1 MAVAYLQFKAR
12 KGGETLNIDIQNC
25 NNISAGNIHVTD
37 GKLNIRYAI
46 NGTGKSTIAAAIRAF
61 VTEGADGD
69 ALPKLRPFGASP
81 GGERE
86 PSVSGLDDV
95 RSVKVFDEAY
105 VNEFVFL
112 PDELLKGS
120 FDVFIRDDK
129 YEQEMKNIED
139 LVEELKS
146 VLAEDKEI
154 GDLLDDFAELSSAFG
169 RQTKSGIHGSSQ
181 LSKALK
187 KGNKVANI
195 PSGLEVF
202 RDYIQRDD
210 NYRWIKWQIDGKQFI
225 DVTDNCPYCVSGI
238 SDKKETI
245 KRVAETY
252 EPKSIENLNKI
263 VAVFDRLNKYF
274 ADKTK
279 SVISEFLTNIEG
291 YTDDE
296 VEVLRE
302 IKDQVDRL
310 RAKFVNAQNIG
321 FVSLKDVDALVSGLK
336 EYRINGSL
344 YNHLASEATEQKI
357 QIVNSQ
363 VDRLKERAGKLQGAI
378 NRQKAHIER
387 IVDQNKSSINSFLR
401 EAGFPYA
408 VDIRETEPGEF
419 RLKLL
424 HTDLQD
430 EVPEARTHLSFGER
444 NAFAVVLFMYDA
456 IKAGPDLVVL
466 DDPISSFDKNKK
478 YAIIEMLFKRE
489 TCLRGKTVLMLTHD
503 LEPVVDMLLHHT
515 DRFDT
520 PCAAFLENN
529 HGSLEEKE
537 IRKENI
543 HTFIEINRRNMRR
556 DTSQVYKIVYLRRYY
571 EILDQ
576 RGLPYQLLSSLI
588 HRRQIPTLISDDLH
602 REMTEDER
610 IEAIQGIKSELPD
623 FDYELVHS
631 TLSDEALL
639 MELYRSATNNYEK
652 LHIYR
657 MLGESHLDVQ
667 KSDIIN
673 KFINQAYHVENDYI
687 YQIDPAEYQ
696 TVPQYVIDE
705 CDSAVD
711 AWSGG

>member
-1 MAVAYLQFKAR
+1 MAVAYLHLKAR
-12 KGGETLNIDIQNC
+12 IGGEYLNIEIQNC
-25 NNISAGNIHVTD
+25 NNIGAGDIHVVE

-46 NGTGKSTIAAAIRAF
+46 NGTGKSTIAAAIRAV
-61 VTEGADGD
+61 VTEGANGD
-69 ALPKLRPFGASP
+69 ALAKLRPFGKSP
-81 GGERE
+81 DGDRD
-86 PSVSGLDDV
+86 PTIRGLDHV

-120 FDVFIRDDK
+120 FDVFVRDDK
-129 YEQEMKNIED
+129 YEQEMKIIEK

-154 GDLLDDFAELSSAFG
+154 GELLDDFAELSSAFG
-169 RQTKSGIHGSSQ
+169 RQTQSGIHGSSQ

-210 NYRWIKWQIDGKQFI
+210 NYLWIKWQIDGRQFI
-225 DVTDNCPYCVSGI
+225 DVTENCPFCVSRI

-245 KRVAETY
+245 KRVSETY

-263 VAVFDRLNKYF
+263 VAVFDRLSKYF

-279 SVISEFLTNIEG
+279 SVISEFLTNVDG
-291 YTDDE
+291 YTADE

-310 RAKFVNAQNIG
+310 RTKFVNAQNIG

-357 QIVNSQ
+357 EIVNNQ
-363 VDRLKERAGKLQGAI
+363 VDRLTERAGKLQGAI
-378 NRQKAHIER
+378 NRQKAHIGRLVE
-387 IVDQNKSSINSFLR
+387 QNKSNINSFLR
-401 EAGFPYA
+401 DAGFPYA
-408 VDIRETEPGEF
+408 VDIRETDPGEF

-424 HTDLQD
+424 HTDLRD

-478 YAIIEMLFKRE
+478 YAIVEMLFKRE

-503 LEPVVDMLLHHT
+503 LEPVVDVLLHHT
-515 DRFDT
+515 DRFDA

-537 IRKENI
+537 IRKEDI
-543 HTFIEINRRNMRR
+543 HTFIEINKRNMRR
-556 DTSQVYKIVYLRRYY
+556 DISQVYKIVYLRRYY
-571 EILDQ
+571 EVLDQ
-576 RGLPYQLLSSLI
+576 RGLAYQLLSSLI
-588 HRRQIPTLISDDLH
+588 HRRQVPTIIAEDVH

-610 IEAIQGIKSELPD
+610 IEAIQAIRAELSD
-623 FDYELVHS
+623 FDYDSVQS
-631 TLSDEALL
+631 ILSDEALL
-639 MELYRSATNNYEK
+639 IELYRSATNNYEK

-657 MLGESHLDVQ
+657 MLGETHLDGQ

-673 KFINQAYHVENDYI
+673 KFINQAYHIENDYI

-705 CDSAVD
+705 CDSAVE
-711 AWSGG
+711 AWSAQ